1 MTTKKIINIEQNLK
15 DIISKMGNVIVAYSG
30 GVDSSYL
37 MDVSNE
43 VLGKNS
49 IAVMSFSPS
58 VAEDD
63 RDDAIKLAK
72 SKKWNYKIINTLEM
86 EDENYVKN
94 DINRC
99 FFCKDEL
106 YGKLVE
112 VSNDLNIDWV
122 LNGSNLDDKG
132 DYRPGMKAAKLHK
145 VRSPLIEA
153 EFTKKDIRDYAGK
166 RNLETW
172 DRPASP
178 CLSSRLPYGTK
189 VTIDALVKV
198 SKSEKLL
205 RTLGF
210 NIVRV
215 RHYDKKAL
223 VEIPKDKFDK
233 FENLK
238 KTIYKEFELIG
249 YVTTELD
256 PNGFR
261 SGSLNIK
268 AGIQKK

>member
-1 MTTKKIINIEQNLK
+1 
-15 DIISKMGNVIVAYSG
+15 MGNVIVAYSG

-106 YGKLVE
+106 
-112 VSNDLNIDWV
+112 
-122 LNGSNLDDKG
+122 
-132 DYRPGMKAAKLHK
+132 M
-145 VRSPLIEA
+145 
-153 EFTKKDIRDYAGK
+153 
-166 RNLETW
+166 
-172 DRPASP
+172 
-178 CLSSRLPYGTK
+178 
-189 VTIDALVKV
+189 
-198 SKSEKLL
+198 
-205 RTLGF
+205 
-210 NIVRV
+210 
-215 RHYDKKAL
+215 
-223 VEIPKDKFDK
+223 
-233 FENLK
+233 EN
-238 KTIYKEFELIG
+238 
-249 YVTTELD
+249 
-256 PNGFR
+256 
-261 SGSLNIK
+261 
-268 AGIQKK
+268 

>member
-1 MTTKKIINIEQNLK
+1 MTTKIINIEQNLK
-15 DIISKMGNVIVAYSG
+15 NIISKMGNVIVAYSG

-37 MDVSNE
+37 MDVSSE
-43 VLGKNS
+43 VLGNNA
-49 IAVMSFSPS
+49 IAIMSFSPS

-86 EDENYVKN
+86 EDENYIKN

-112 VSNDLNIDWV
+112 VSDDLNIDWV
-122 LNGSNLDDKG
+122 LNGSNIDDKG

-238 KTIYKEFELIG
+238 QTIYKEFEKIG
-249 YVTTELD
+249 YITTELD

>member
-1 MTTKKIINIEQNLK
+1 MTTKIINIEENLK
-15 DIISKMGNVIVAYSG
+15 RIISDMGNVIIAYSG

-43 VLGKNS
+43 VLGKNA

-63 RDDAIKLAK
+63 RNDAIKLAQ
-72 SKKWNYKIINTLEM
+72 KKNWKYKIINTQEM

-94 DINRC
+94 DVNRC

-112 VSNDLNIDWV
+112 LSDELGVDWV

-132 DYRPGMKAAKLHK
+132 DYRPGMKAAKIHK

-153 EFTKKDIRDYAGK
+153 EFTKKDIRNFAEK
-166 RNLETW
+166 RNLDTW

-189 VTIDALVKV
+189 VTMEALIMV
-198 SKSEKLL
+198 SKSEKYL
-205 RTLGF
+205 RGLGF
-210 NIVRV
+210 RIVRV
-215 RHYDKKAL
+215 RHYDEKAL
-223 VEIPKDKFDK
+223 IEIPLDKFDEYK
-233 FENLK
+233 LNENK
-238 KTIYKEFELIG
+238 IIKTLSSFG
-249 YVTTELD
+249 YSKIELD
-256 PNGFR
+256 KKGFK
-261 SGSLNIK
+261 SGNLNLK
-268 AGIQKK
+268 AGIKK